1 MSLTRAILT
10 TALLAG
16 VAASGGCR
24 QGTPSA
30 DADAPASLAVELS
43 ESLRR
48 ALLRHSPLPPPPP
61 DPTNRHAD
69 DPAAAHLGR
78 FLFFDERLSGNGM
91 VSCATCHD
99 AQHEFTDGLTL
110 AEGVGTGR
118 RHTPTLWNVAYHR
131 WLTWDGRA
139 DSLWMQALDPLED
152 PVEMG
157 GNRAD
162 VARLVLEDEELHAA
176 YVDVFGPLPGGLGEA
191 SSSPARPARRGEED
205 PPASV
210 VTWTS
215 LEEPQ
220 QAALDEVFVNLAK
233 AIAAYQRTLLRG
245 DAPFDRFVE
254 SLRSGDGDGL
264 AALSPEAQR
273 GMALFFGKANCVLC
287 HSGPNFSDGEF
298 HNNALPTLHGGEPV
312 DAGRYEGAEV
322 VKASP
327 FSAAGRHSDAPHGE
341 AAAAI
346 RSLRRSSEAWGEFRT
361 PSLRNLSGRAPF
373 MHQGQLADLAAVLE
387 FYSDMAGTTVRGHHQ
402 EQFLQP
408 LRLNEDEKAALTAF
422 LGSLNGPPAAQ
433 ELLEPPSSPRLAPPR
448 GRPGPR

>member
-1 MSLTRAILT
+1 MSETRAIFT
-10 TALLAG
+10 AALLAG
-16 VAASGGCR
+16 AAAAGGCG
-24 QGTPSA
+24 QGSPAADAGAPSA
-30 DADAPASLAVELS
+30 LAVELS
-43 ESLRR
+43 DGMRR

-78 FLFFDERLSGNGM
+78 YLFFDERLSGNGM

-99 AQHEFTDGLTL
+99 ARREFTDGLTL

-118 RHTPTLWNVAYHR
+118 RHTPTLWNVAHHR

-139 DSLWMQALDPLED
+139 DSLWMQALDPIED

-162 VARLVLEDEELHAA
+162 VARLVLEDGELRAA
-176 YVDVFGPLPGGLGEA
+176 YVDVFGALPGGLEEA
-191 SSSPARPARRGEED
+191 ASSPARPARRGEVD

-210 VTWTS
+210 ARWAS
-215 LEEPQ
+215 LGEPER
-220 QAALDEVFVNLAK
+220 AALDEVFVNLAK
-233 AIAAYQRTLLRG
+233 AVAAYQRTLLRG

-254 SLRSGDGDGL
+254 GLRSGDEAGL
-264 AALSPEAQR
+264 AALSPEAQS

-312 DAGRYEGAEV
+312 DAGRYDGAGV

-327 FSAAGRHSDAPHGE
+327 FNAAGPHSDAPEGE
-341 AAAAI
+341 AAGAI
-346 RSLRRSSEAWGEFRT
+346 HGLRRSSETWGEFRT

-373 MHQGQLADLAAVLE
+373 MHQGQLPDLASVLQ
-387 FYSDMAGTTVRGHHQ
+387 FYSEMAGTTVRGHHQ

-408 LRLNEDEKAALTAF
+408 LRLHEAERAALREF
-422 LGSLNGPPAAQ
+422 LGALNGAPVAP
-433 ELLEPPSSPRLAPPR
+433 ELLGPPSSPRFAR
-448 GRPGPR
+448 SDGRLKAR

>member
-1 MSLTRAILT
+1 MSGPRAILT
-10 TALLAG
+10 AAALTG
-16 VAASGGCR
+16 AAAAGGCWP
-24 QGTPSA
+24 GSPAADVGAPS
-30 DADAPASLAVELS
+30 SLAVELS
-43 ESLRR
+43 DGLRR

-99 AQHEFTDGLTL
+99 ARREFTDGLTL

-118 RHTPTLWNVAYHR
+118 RHTPTLWNVAHHR

-139 DSLWMQALDPLED
+139 DSLWMQALDPIED

-162 VARLVLEDEELHAA
+162 VARLVLEDEELRAA
-176 YVDVFGPLPGGLGEA
+176 YADVFGALPDGLEEA
-191 SSSPARPARRGEED
+191 ASSPARPARRGEED
-205 PPASV
+205 PPESVARWASRGEAQRAAQAV
-210 VTWTS
+210 VVG
-215 LEEPQ
+215 
-220 QAALDEVFVNLAK
+220 DLAK
-233 AIAAYQRTLLRG
+233 AIAAYQRTLLRD

-254 SLRSGDGDGL
+254 GLRSGDEAGL

-273 GMALFFGKANCVLC
+273 GMALFFGEANCVLC

-312 DAGRYEGAEV
+312 DAGRYDGADV

-327 FSAAGRHSDAPHGE
+327 FNAAGHHSDAPGGE

-346 RSLRRSSEAWGEFRT
+346 RGLRRSSEAWGEFRT

-387 FYSDMAGTTVRGHHQ
+387 FYSEMVGTSVRGHHQ

-408 LRLNEDEKAALTAF
+408 LRLHESEKAALKEF
-422 LGSLNGPPAAQ
+422 LGALNGAPAGP
-433 ELLEPPSSPRLAPPR
+433 ELLEPPSSPRFAPAEGRLRPR
-448 GRPGPR
+448 